1 MTNWL
6 DKKKESYKQEMIRA
20 YGGILS
26 TAQIQASVD
35 WNWNFIQTTLRE
47 FIEESR
53 LDRATDGYFQD
64 FERGYNQSLSDME
77 VRFEE
82 LLGEE

>member
-1 MTNWL
+1 MNNWL
-6 DKKKESYKQEMIRA
+6 TKKKEQFNKDFTEPGSYKV
-20 YGGILS
+20 YGFPE
-26 TAQIQASVD
+26 QVWD
-35 WNWNFIQTTLRE
+35 FIEATLRE
-47 FIEESR
+47 FGEESR

-77 VRFEE
+77 VRFKE